1 MKNYFYEINF
11 HEFDFSDNKEAQ
23 YLQKNGN
30 KAKFFDSF
38 GGSPWFIEKA
48 DEASE
53 TFYMSFEETKSDK
66 NTAESKQNFTLL
78 QWGTNPNELDLIA
91 TQNQMVLGDERF
103 HWKIV
108 NPFDVILFKY
118 PDEVSNSKIM
128 YDFGGE
134 LKAYE
139 LRL

>member
-1 MKNYFYEINF
+1 
-11 HEFDFSDNKEAQ
+11 
-23 YLQKNGN
+23 
-30 KAKFFDSF
+30 
-38 GGSPWFIEKA
+38 
-48 DEASE
+48 
-53 TFYMSFEETKSDK
+53 MSFEETKSDI

-103 HWKIV
+103 HWKIM

-118 PDEVSNSKIM
+118 PDVVSNSTIM
-128 YDFGGE
+128 YDFGGRVE
-134 LKAYE
+134 AYE

>member
-11 HEFDFSDNKEAQ
+11 HEFDFSDNKEGQ
-23 YLQKNGN
+23 YLQKIGN
-30 KAKFFDSF
+30 KAKFFNNN
-38 GGSPWFIEKA
+38 GGNTWFFEPA
-48 DEASE
+48 DAASE
-53 TFYMSFEETKSDK
+53 TFYISFEETKSDK
-66 NTAESKQNFTLL
+66 NTAESRQNFTLL

-103 HWKIV
+103 HWKIM

-118 PDEVSNSKIM
+118 PDVVSNSTIM
-128 YDFGGE
+128 YDFGGRVE
-134 LKAYE
+134 AYE

>member
-1 MKNYFYEINF
+1 
-11 HEFDFSDNKEAQ
+11 
-23 YLQKNGN
+23 
-30 KAKFFDSF
+30 
-38 GGSPWFIEKA
+38 
-48 DEASE
+48 
-53 TFYMSFEETKSDK
+53 MSFEETKSDK

-91 TQNQMVLGDERF
+91 TQNQMVLDDERF
-103 HWKIV
+103 HWKII

-118 PDEVSNSKIM
+118 PDEVPNSEIM
-128 YDFGGE
+128 YDFGGQ

>member
-1 MKNYFYEINF
+1 MKKTQLYKINF
-11 HEFDFSDNKEAQ
+11 HKFDFSDNKEVQ

-38 GGSPWFIEKA
+38 EGSPWFIEQVDA
-48 DEASE
+48 ASE
-53 TFYMSFEETKSDK
+53 KFYMSFEETKSDR

-91 TQNQMVLGDERF
+91 TQNQMVLGDKIF
-103 HWKIV
+103 HWKIM

-118 PDEVSNSKIM
+118 PDVVSNSAIM
-128 YDFGGE
+128 YDFGGP
-134 LKAYE
+134 YE
-139 LRL
+139 SRL